1 MQKCVT
7 SNRKCFYYQPKS
19 LGAHLKISERYASKK
34 PKPDCVVEGNEMQ
47 KSKANVLLKYATTK
61 FPKNAL
67 QISHGAEGASFGTDI
82 ERYFV
87 VNTFQAF

>member
-1 MQKCVT
+1 M
-7 SNRKCFYYQPKS
+7 
-19 LGAHLKISERYASKK
+19 KISERYALKK
-34 PKPDCVVEGNEMQ
+34 PKLDCVVEGNEMQ

-61 FPKNAL
+61 FPKNTL
-67 QISHGAEGASFGTDI
+67 QISHSAEGAGFGTDI

>member
-1 MQKCVT
+1 
-7 SNRKCFYYQPKS
+7 
-19 LGAHLKISERYASKK
+19 
-34 PKPDCVVEGNEMQ
+34 MQ

-67 QISHGAEGASFGTDI
+67 QISHGAEGAGFGTDI